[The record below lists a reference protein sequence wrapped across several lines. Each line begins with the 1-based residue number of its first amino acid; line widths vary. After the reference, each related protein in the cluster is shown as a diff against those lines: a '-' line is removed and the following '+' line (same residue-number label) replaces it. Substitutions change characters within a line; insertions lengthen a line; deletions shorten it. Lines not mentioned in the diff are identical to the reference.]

1 MILDPFEVYA
11 QGERVLRSV
20 ANLTRNDGHE
30 FLKMAPEVP
39 VRTETTRFDL
49 ESANDALRLV
59 KAGDFRGAAVV
70 FP

>member
-1 MILDPFEVYA
+1 M
-11 QGERVLRSV
+11 
-20 ANLTRNDGHE
+20 ANLTRSDGHE
-30 FLKMAPEVP
+30 FLRLAPEVP
-39 VRTETTRFDL
+39 VRTETARFDL